1 MSIRREGRATSLVD
15 PLNEPLLER
24 KPLDEESF
32 RRVIAIERKRT
43 ERSKSP
49 FVLML
54 LEVANHQGPER
65 TSAALD
71 SVVSVLLASSRDTD
85 LVGWYKN
92 RMTVGALFTGLVVSD
107 KNSILST
114 ILTRVSTTLRDEL
127 SFEQFNLVSI
137 SLHFFPDDWDHDS
150 PGRPSNPALYPDLS
164 TQDKGRRPLLI
175 MKRAIDIVG
184 GALLALLCLPFCVLI
199 ALVVKATSK
208 GPVLFRQ
215 QRVGQHG
222 KQFTFL
228 KFRSMYVDNDH
239 SVHKEFVTQM
249 ITRELE
255 RDKSE
260 RNQGVYKLTSD
271 KRITRVGKFLRR
283 TSLDELPQFINVLR
297 GDMSLVGPRPPIPYE
312 LAAYQTWH
320 RRRLLEVKPGITGLW
335 QVTGRSTVDFDE
347 MVRLDLR
354 YATSWTPW
362 LDLRI
367 LIRTPGGRNQRL
379 RRLLAVSHL
388 SIPPASLIPP
398 KFPGHCV
405 LRFNLK
411 QSQIQKKVGEP

>member
-1 MSIRREGRATSLVD
+1 
-15 PLNEPLLER
+15 
-24 KPLDEESF
+24 
-32 RRVIAIERKRT
+32 
-43 ERSKSP
+43 
-49 FVLML
+49 ML
-54 LEVANHQGPER
+54 LEVANHQGVER
-65 TSAALD
+65 TVAALD

-85 LVGWYKN
+85 LVGWYKD

-150 PGRPSNPALYPDLS
+150 SGRPSNPALYPDLS
-164 TQDKGRRPLLI
+164 NHDRGKRPLLI

-184 GALLALLCLPFCVLI
+184 GVILALLCLPFCVLI
-199 ALVVKATSK
+199 ALVVKATSR

-215 QRVGQHG
+215 QRVGQYG

-239 SVHKEFVTQM
+239 SVHREFVTQM
-249 ITRELE
+249 ITRELD
-255 RDKSE
+255 RAKSE
-260 RNQGVYKLTSD
+260 QNQGVYKLTGD
-271 KRITRVGKFLRR
+271 KRITRVGRFLRR

-367 LIRTPGGRNQRL
+367 LLRTPM
-379 RRLLAVSHL
+379 AVIKGSG
-388 SIPPASLIPP
+388 AY
-398 KFPGHCV
+398 
-405 LRFNLK
+405 
-411 QSQIQKKVGEP
+411 